1 MDIKGEERKMGIFTK
16 SEQLLADKKY
26 TDLVLAWRQALRL
39 AEAGK
44 EVIQNG
50 PQSKSVERCFC
61 QTLRY

>member
-1 MDIKGEERKMGIFTK
+1 MGIFTK